1 MTDAKSRKV
10 IVLEGT
16 FMPTYVKDAI
26 AQGLFDNL
34 RVGLNYRGNDGS
46 QLIAGALGIIHSGQ
60 FTGISS

>member
-34 RVGLNYRGNDGS
+34 RVGLDYRGNMEAS
-46 QLIAGALGIIHSGQ
+46 
-60 FTGISS
+60 